1 MSESPGGQH
10 GAAGPARGEPG
21 DGQQGDR
28 SAGAGRPRPVHDD
41 QIPPGGVFGLRVLP
55 AGWMRGALATVT
67 VLVTLVVAMGDLAS
81 AWVLV
86 VLPLVV
92 AALTAYAEVLERTL
106 AAPVERAP
114 GSGH

>member
-1 MSESPGGQH
+1 MSDSPGGHH

-21 DGQQGDR
+21 DGPQRGR
-28 SAGAGRPRPVHDD
+28 SAGAGGSRPVHDD

-67 VLVTLVVAMGDLAS
+67 ALVTLVVAMGDLAS
-81 AWVLV
+81 AWVLG

-106 AAPVERAP
+106 ADPVDRESGP
-114 GSGH
+114 GH